1 MDQPMRV
8 LMIGAGGV
16 GDAAARIAIER
27 DFFEAWV
34 VADHDPARAERTV
47 DALWDTTGKLIDA
60 FKPDECANYFKAAG
74 YEWE

>member
-1 MDQPMRV
+1 MRGMARV
-8 LMIGAGGV
+8 PAALLAGLQSDRTEGPRSEN
-16 GDAAARIAIER
+16 AFAKLKALLR
-27 DFFEAWV
+27 
-34 VADHDPARAERTV
+34 ARAERTV